1 MIVGVALKAAAT
13 GIAATLAACSATNMY
28 QTHTLLQLRTQTFSC
43 PAATPTSPETPIAT
57 DLENNNNDADYQLRS
72 AEQTVD
78 QLTSGGV
85 SSRRRELLQLFL
97 GSQAPSIDDIQGE
110 WTGILLDNNSW
121 VMTTVTA
128 VITHKL
134 FGRGR
139 QWRGKLIRDNWTGI
153 NRFSG
158 DQGSIEMAHEFQFQ
172 IGPSKLDGSP
182 SLKHDYAL
190 SSIHIVT
197 MEQYEG

>member
-1 MIVGVALKAAAT
+1 
-13 GIAATLAACSATNMY
+13 
-28 QTHTLLQLRTQTFSC
+28 
-43 PAATPTSPETPIAT
+43 
-57 DLENNNNDADYQLRS
+57 
-72 AEQTVD
+72 
-78 QLTSGGV
+78 
-85 SSRRRELLQLFL
+85 
-97 GSQAPSIDDIQGE
+97 
-110 WTGILLDNNSW
+110 
-121 VMTTVTA
+121 MTTVTA

-182 SLKHDYAL
+182 SLKHDYAPFHQFIL
-190 SSIHIVT
+190 SPWSSMKDELRWVKCTSGKVMIGIGYFGWSGGVLNSSPFLL
-197 MEQYEG
+197 YKLS